1 MQCCVSSSFSCA
13 IFRNASLS
21 PDGSSGMPPRP
32 FRGSAE
38 SGGSLM
44 GRASCPRRCCTSRP
58 STRESLDG
66 MDEFFVFMES
76 FFVVITTEGFFL
88 VMTEGFFLVMTE
100 GFFLVITEGFFLV
113 ISEGGFFLVAMDGM
127 GGFFTNRH
135 HSPCATSARSG
146 SSGMEDCCTK
156 A

>member
-1 MQCCVSSSFSCA
+1 
-13 IFRNASLS
+13 
-21 PDGSSGMPPRP
+21 
-32 FRGSAE
+32 
-38 SGGSLM
+38 
-44 GRASCPRRCCTSRP
+44 
-58 STRESLDG
+58 

-100 GFFLVITEGFFLV
+100 GFFSVMTEGFFSVMTEGFFLAMTEGFFLV

-135 HSPCATSARSG
+135 HSPCVTSARSG
-146 SSGMEDCCTK
+146 SSGMEDLLHESLSTRSIRELELETPARVNNCSSCSDDDM
-156 A
+156 

>member
-1 MQCCVSSSFSCA
+1 
-13 IFRNASLS
+13 
-21 PDGSSGMPPRP
+21 
-32 FRGSAE
+32 
-38 SGGSLM
+38 
-44 GRASCPRRCCTSRP
+44 
-58 STRESLDG
+58 

-88 VMTEGFFLVMTE
+88 AM
-100 GFFLVITEGFFLV
+100 TEGFFLV

-135 HSPCATSARSG
+135 HSPCVTSARSG

>member
-1 MQCCVSSSFSCA
+1 
-13 IFRNASLS
+13 
-21 PDGSSGMPPRP
+21 
-32 FRGSAE
+32 
-38 SGGSLM
+38 
-44 GRASCPRRCCTSRP
+44 
-58 STRESLDG
+58 

-76 FFVVITTEGFFL
+76 FFVVIT
-88 VMTEGFFLVMTE
+88 TEGFFLVMTE